1 MLDKLNFAAL
11 DAGVTV
17 HPLSAEE
24 QAQVAMLIGQ
34 ALEHVLAFACTHH
47 QADDPDLL
55 AKLRWAIY
63 RKVDKSLEGERE
75 ADSVPCVGD
84 QAFEIIDVAI
94 GRVAKMIS

>member
-1 MLDKLNFAAL
+1 MPSNLNLAAL
-11 DAGVTV
+11 DAGIDI
-17 HPLSAEE
+17 HPLSAEQ
-24 QAQVAMLIGQ
+24 QAQVAILIGQ

-63 RKVDKSLEGERE
+63 RKVDKCLEGGRE
-75 ADSVPCVGD
+75 ADNVPCVVD

-94 GRVAKMIS
+94 GRAAKMIS